1 MRNARFRIRSRGWLL
16 AGALVCICS
25 VAVAG
30 EAEYSEEGARACID
44 CHETSRVMG
53 ILETAHAKSTDPDT
67 PAAQKQC
74 QSCHGP
80 SAAHMKFPMQ
90 VANVHFGAKSGASPR
105 VQNLM
110 CLECHGDDAS
120 REGWHASAHGFEDVV
135 CSSCHSAHDPEKV
148 VPARA
153 SLSSGCTDSCH
164 EDLMSSSTAADFS
177 HAIGEELGDK
187 GELTCAGCHNPHG
200 PLDSGRCGECH
211 LPTPEVAAKESP
223 KARRYHEVAELKG
236 IDCIRCHKGIA
247 HPIPPL
253 VLEKSARE
261 MERLLSE

>member
-1 MRNARFRIRSRGWLL
+1 MRHARFRIQRRGWLL
-16 AGALVCICS
+16 ASALAYVFG
-25 VAVAG
+25 VATAG

-53 ILETAHAKSTDPDT
+53 ILETAHAESTDPHT

-80 SAAHMKFPMQ
+80 SAVHMKFPMQ
-90 VANVHFGAKSGASPR
+90 VANVHFGTKSGASPR
-105 VQNLM
+105 VQNRM

-135 CSSCHSAHDPEKV
+135 CSSCHSAHDPENV
-148 VPARA
+148 VLNR
-153 SLSSGCTDSCH
+153 SLVNGRCTESCH
-164 EDLMSSSTAADFS
+164 EDLMGSSTAADFS
-177 HAIGEELGDK
+177 HALGRELGDK
-187 GELTCAGCHNPHG
+187 GELTCTGCHNPHG
-200 PLDSGRCGECH
+200 PLDSRRCGECH
-211 LPTPEVAAKESP
+211 LRTPEVAAKESP

-236 IDCIRCHKGIA
+236 TDCIRCHKGIA

-253 VLEKSARE
+253 VLEKSVQE
-261 MERLLSE
+261 LNGLLSE